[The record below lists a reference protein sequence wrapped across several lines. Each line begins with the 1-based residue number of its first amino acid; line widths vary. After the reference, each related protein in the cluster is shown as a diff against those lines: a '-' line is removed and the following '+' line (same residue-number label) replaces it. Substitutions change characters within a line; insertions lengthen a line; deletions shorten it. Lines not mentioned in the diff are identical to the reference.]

1 MIGLIIDSQY
11 TIVYNTMGAVFRPK
25 DLPAGWRKVAR
36 ESIKD
41 LSPDTK
47 DSVLRVID
55 SWEGTKSEEKLEE
68 LIGHDK
74 AERIMKNI
82 TRTAKSKNKAALTS
96 DQQKQVN
103 DMFRESLTFD

>member
-1 MIGLIIDSQY
+1 
-11 TIVYNTMGAVFRPK
+11 MGAVFRPK
-25 DLPAGWRKVAR
+25 DLPAGWRKIAC

-47 DSVLRVID
+47 DSVLKIID

-68 LIGHDK
+68 LLGHDK
-74 AERIMKNI
+74 AEDLMKKI
-82 TRTAKSKNKAALTS
+82 ARRTTKSKSTLTP
-96 DQQKQVN
+96 DQQNQVK